1 LRKFAPE
8 RTAHLPELHSK
19 CGLFE
24 EFSGRLSNRGIQ
36 LRNGSGQEFGSP
48 SKSKVLATSATKVAF
63 KFGEE
68 PQCEGDAMAA
78 G

>member
-1 LRKFAPE
+1 VGS
-8 RTAHLPELHSK
+8 SK
-19 CGLFE
+19 NLVAGYRIAAYSCVTDLAK
-24 EFSGRLSNRGIQ
+24 S
-36 LRNGSGQEFGSP
+36 FGSA
-48 SKSKVLATSATKVAF
+48 SKSKVLVTSATKVAF